1 MSSAAYNPVRAD
13 ARKADRRSDRLARQA
28 AEHATRSP
36 ADSTDRTDSIR
47 RSGEDGSDTEVDD
60 ALITDDEKQWE
71 TVALERGLLAR
82 RPSRTSRVLG
92 AVRRHRWMVDTGL
105 LVVILGLLVLLQL
118 EVRQRP
124 ARWQVGGDYMK
135 AGPIFR
141 TKVVKWEADEAFVP
155 PKDADFA
162 SNTTLATWN
171 TLMPQ
176 GTGWHNTEAAT
187 TFFTTTMTHQLH
199 CILMMGRIYT
209 ALRMNAMPSPDLPAD
224 YHSHYLHCI
233 DYLRQAAMCAGDVA
247 VEAHEPTDA
256 SDNGAL
262 DGGWS
267 GHHVCKDYG
276 QITSYLESQIRDGV
290 RTVLPIDD

>member
-1 MSSAAYNPVRAD
+1 MSDSSYNPVNSD
-13 ARKADRRSDRLARQA
+13 ARKVDRQQRLSRQNTQRSSHSDN
-28 AEHATRSP
+28 S
-36 ADSTDRTDSIR
+36 R
-47 RSGEDGSDTEVDD
+47 RSGEGSDTEVDD
-60 ALITDDEKQWE
+60 ALISDDEKQWE
-71 TVALERGLLAR
+71 TIALERGLSR
-82 RPSRTSRVLG
+82 RPSRVSRVVG
-92 AVRRHRWMVDTGL
+92 TVRRHRWMIDTGL
-105 LVVILGLLVLLQL
+105 LVVILGLVVLLQL
-118 EVRQRP
+118 EIRQRP
-124 ARWQVGGDYMK
+124 SKWQVGGDFM
-135 AGPIFR
+135 AQGPIFS

-155 PKDADFA
+155 AKDTDFA

-176 GTGWHNTEAAT
+176 GAGWKGGESET

-233 DYLRQAAMCAGDVA
+233 DYLRQATMCAGDVA

-267 GHHVCKDYG
+267 GHHVCKDYS
-276 QITSYLESQIRDGV
+276 QVKSYLEGQIRDGV